1 MLPQCLQGEFDSN
14 PTKASLFSQV
24 YLKQVYFALLN
35 TGSGEPDYLL
45 EKILPLKFRNVKF
58 WSLF

>member
-35 TGSGEPDYLL
+35 TRPGEPDYLL